1 MSDTAGITL
10 IDTAHEY
17 AECSNKGLCDRNTGM
32 CECLPGYD
40 GAACNRASCPS
51 ARTSTHNPN
60 PSTEGQ
66 LTSNLQGLVTK
77 GHKSAFT
84 GRPNHTPMVGLCS
97 GHGTCESIADMAEED
112 GDNRYA
118 LWDHDVTMACKCDP
132 GYGGPDCNERQC
144 LRNIDP
150 LYTDDATARVTHT
163 AVRFETTNP
172 SVLSGEYALVFYDTH
187 GEDYITDPLPLDGT
201 GVIDGV
207 DHCDYVVAAFKALP
221 NGVVPDI
228 ECTQTVIDTNRGVE
242 YELKFLGNPG
252 ELKEI
257 EVLEFLDGKR
267 STILD
272 SSTGHPFAGGEITM
286 GVATTVNG
294 EAKDYFPTRCEG
306 ITVKVLADSDNT
318 DDSWNVDVRPGS
330 LGYLT
335 GPDGDLTPAE
345 AKLLKRCLGDSD
357 WDHENN
363 VDVANWDKGFV
374 VEADG
379 AGPTTYNMIG
389 AFPHAIKVVPTETAS
404 GYDKFS
410 YGEYYLTWW
419 DESAAPGKEFRVA
432 NLNSG
437 ANTRDEAVDSY
448 VYTSSGVVQQVGWGD
463 ELSQEIS
470 DNASGGASSTRITGT
485 FNKWDNKVYASYDV
499 SCENNPESGD
509 RNHKCVEKGDMLF
522 LVDGCW
528 GEGDGSAGTVNPFF
542 GGPVV
547 SSACTDSTAV
557 NYGTGNVLYSV
568 SKVSKLDL
576 AADSVTDITVPID
589 VTGDPTLKKYANIYE
604 ITLDKNIQWDGSALG
619 DAGNNGDGT
628 DANWA
633 NNAGLVQLFH
643 FTPPAEGDGRV
654 ISYVEECSGRGN
666 CDTKLGVCKCFQGYT
681 ADACQEQD
689 AMAGFHSVAL
699 RDPNNRM
706 LGGVKKV

>member
-1 MSDTAGITL
+1 MSDTAGVAL
-10 IDTAHEY
+10 VDTAHEY
-17 AECSNKGLCDRNTGM
+17 AECSNKGLCDRLTGM

-51 ARTSTHNPN
+51 ARTSMHNPN
-60 PSTEGQ
+60 PTSQGQ
-66 LTSNLQGLVTK
+66 LSSNLQGLATK
-77 GHKSAFT
+77 GHKSSFT

-97 GHGTCESIADMAEED
+97 GHGTCESIADMAEKD
-112 GDNRYA
+112 GGNRYA

-144 LRNIDP
+144 LHNIDP

-228 ECTQTVIDTNRGVE
+228 ECAQTVIDTNRGVE

-257 EVLEFLDGKR
+257 EILEFLDGKR

-272 SSTGHPFAGGEITM
+272 ASTGHPFADGDLTK

-306 ITVKVLADSDNT
+306 ITVKVLADSDNL
-318 DDSWNVDVRPGS
+318 DDSWNADVRPGS

-345 AKLLKRCLGDSD
+345 AKLIKRCLGDSD
-357 WDHENN
+357 WDPENN

-389 AFPHAIKVVPTETAS
+389 AFPHAIKVVPTEMAS

-410 YGEYYLTWW
+410 YGEYYLAWW

-432 NLNSG
+432 NLNNG
-437 ANTRDEAVDSY
+437 ANTRDEAVESY
-448 VYTSSGVVQQVGWGD
+448 LYTSSGVAQI
-463 ELSQEIS
+463 LSETAVA
-470 DNASGGASSTRITGT
+470 DNSLSGSSSNRIVAS
-485 FNKWDNKVYASYDV
+485 FNKWDNKIYVSQDI
-499 SCENNPESGD
+499 SCENNSVSP
-509 RNHKCVEKGDMLF
+509 RCINKGDKLF
-522 LVDGCW
+522 VIDGCW
-528 GEGDGSAGTVNPFF
+528 GEGDGSAGTVSPFF
-542 GGPVV
+542 GGPTV

-557 NYGTGNVLYSV
+557 NYGTGNVIYSV
-568 SKVSKLDL
+568 KKVSKLDL
-576 AADSVTDITVPID
+576 AADSVTDITTPID
-589 VTGDPTLKKYANIYE
+589 VTGDPTLQRFSNIYVIE
-604 ITLDKNIQWDGSALG
+604 VDKNLQWDGSVRG
-619 DAGNNGDGT
+619 DAANVGDGT

-633 NNAGLVQLFH
+633 DYSGLVQLVH
-643 FTPPAEGDGRV
+643 FTPPQEGDGRV

-666 CDTKLGVCKCFQGYT
+666 CDTKLGVCACFQGYKGNV
-681 ADACQEQD
+681 CQEQD
-689 AMAGFHSVAL
+689 AMAGFNQAAML
-699 RDPNNRM
+699 DPGNRM
-706 LGGVKKV
+706 LGGVKKTKK